1 MGGGVLAFDVGGT
14 TTRAAIVTNGEVR
27 DRVERPSVRGDGL
40 ARSLASIARDLLQA
54 AGPAV
59 DRERPCCISVPG
71 PLSLDRRRIAFTG
84 NLDLHDYPLA
94 DLLEAELAQRVVIDD
109 DANCAAL
116 GEATF
121 GAARGTTSSVTLVV
135 GTGVGA
141 GLIIGGDLYRG
152 AHSLAGELG
161 HVLVERGGRLC
172 SCGRQGCL
180 EAMANGAALH
190 ARAGKAFASAAD
202 VFAAA
207 EQGDELALAAVKTT
221 ADYLAIGIAA
231 AVSMLDPECVVLAGG
246 LGRQPLLVEAAAARA
261 CELCVEPL
269 GRLLD
274 VRVAVLGDDA
284 GLLGAAMLARAEA
297 GH

>member
-94 DLLEAELAQRVVIDD
+94 DLLEAELAQRVAIDD

-135 GTGVGA
+135 GTGVGS

-246 LGRQPLLVEAAAARA
+246 LGRQPLLVEAAAAQARG
-261 CELCVEPL
+261 LCVEPA
-269 GRLLD
+269 GRFLD
-274 VRVAVLGDDA
+274 VRAAELGDDA